1 MLPNETLH
9 GDSRPYCQLISSG
22 IIVNSVLFLRSAIFK
37 MAAVGHIGF
46 IKLGAEN
53 VQLIIPL
60 GQNMLK
66 STIFRQKLPF

>member
-1 MLPNETLH
+1 MLPNETLQ

-46 IKLGAEN
+46 IKLGDKN
-53 VQLIIPL
+53 VQLIISL
-60 GQNMLK
+60 GQNVLK
-66 STIFRQKLPF
+66 LTIFLLKLPF